1 MNLID
6 VDSRKDDSASGP
18 DYRQI
23 IWNILTKGST
33 LTNTCIRH
41 FIHCIRSLT
50 HIFVQLS
57 LFIHSTRHIILS
69 VKRQNRSTKMRG
81 KEIEFGQLVG

>member
-6 VDSRKDDSASGP
+6 VDSRKDDSAFEP

-23 IWNILTKGST
+23 LQNTLTKG
-33 LTNTCIRH
+33 LTPTHTYIRH
-41 FIHCIRSLT
+41 LIHSIRSLT

-57 LFIHSTRHIILS
+57 LFNHSTRHIILS
-69 VKRQNRSTKMRG
+69 IKRQNRSIKMTVR
-81 KEIEFGQLVG
+81 EIKFGQLVG